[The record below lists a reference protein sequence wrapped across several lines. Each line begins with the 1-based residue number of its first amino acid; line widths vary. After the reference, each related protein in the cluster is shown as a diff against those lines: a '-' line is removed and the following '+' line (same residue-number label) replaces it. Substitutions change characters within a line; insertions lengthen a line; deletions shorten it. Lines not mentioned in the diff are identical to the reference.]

1 LEKKY
6 TVPAVTMLLGIAVWV
21 ALLVASGSGDWVA
34 EYAPWSELAV
44 GLTAGGTVVF
54 SGVSCRRVGGP
65 RIGQIVR
72 TGLLLVMAGV
82 TYFVIG
88 SVAATVLAACSLAT
102 AAMALASPAEAE
114 PAG

>member
-1 LEKKY
+1 VEKRY
-6 TVPAVTMLLGIAVWV
+6 TVPAVTMLVGIAVWV
-21 ALLVASGSGDWVA
+21 AFLVASGSGDWVA
-34 EYAPWSELAV
+34 EYAPWSELVV
-44 GLTAGGTVVF
+44 GLVVGGTVVF

-72 TGLLLVMAGV
+72 TGLLLLMAGI

-88 SVAATVLAACSLAT
+88 SVAGTALAACSLAT
-102 AAMALASPAEAE
+102 AAMALASPPEAE